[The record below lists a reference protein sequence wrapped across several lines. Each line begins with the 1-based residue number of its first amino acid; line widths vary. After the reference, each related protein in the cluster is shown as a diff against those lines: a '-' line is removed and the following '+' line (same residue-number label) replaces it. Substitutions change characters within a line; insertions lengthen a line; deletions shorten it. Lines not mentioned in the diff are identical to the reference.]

1 MRYSKFLFAICFW
14 SACKGPDNSINMN
27 KFDVVCNPVITK
39 FFQNVELKKYDA
51 AIDELLSENE
61 NIDLKDSATIAL
73 KSKFSV
79 INQVS
84 GVYRGNTLLKKR
96 SIGDD
101 IAIYSYLA
109 KYDKKFYR
117 FTFEFYNNGVRVK
130 IYKFLFDDSVEFEL
144 EESLKLYMQ

>member
-1 MRYSKFLFAICFW
+1 
-14 SACKGPDNSINMN
+14 MN

>member
-1 MRYSKFLFAICFW
+1 MSNCKILIIICFLVSCKSPD
-14 SACKGPDNSINMN
+14 SANMN
-27 KFDVVCNPVITK
+27 NFDKTCVPIIES
-39 FFQNVELKKYDA
+39 FFQKVSSKNYNT
-51 AIDELLSENE
+51 AINELLSANE

-84 GVYRGNTLLKKR
+84 GVYRGNSLIKKR
-96 SIGDD
+96 SINED

-117 FTFEFYNNGVRVK
+117 FIFEFYNNGVQTK
-130 IYKFLFDDSVEFEL
+130 IYKFLFDDSAEFEL

>member
-1 MRYSKFLFAICFW
+1 MKYCKVLVLICFLCG
-14 SACKGPDNSINMN
+14 CKNTDNSNKIN
-27 KFDVVCNPVITK
+27 KFDSLCIPIIET
-39 FFQNVELKKYDA
+39 FFHKVESKKYDP
-51 AIDELLSENE
+51 AIDELLSANE

-73 KSKFSV
+73 KSRFSV

-84 GVYRGNTLLKKR
+84 GLYRGNSLIRKR
-96 SIGDD
+96 SINED

-117 FTFEFYNNGVRVK
+117 FIFEFYNNGVQTK
-130 IYKFLFDDSVEFEL
+130 IYKFLFDDSAEYEL

>member
-1 MRYSKFLFAICFW
+1 
-14 SACKGPDNSINMN
+14 MN
-27 KFDVVCNPVITK
+27 NFDKTCVPIIGN
-39 FFQNVELKKYDA
+39 FFQKVSSKNYNA
-51 AIDELLSENE
+51 AIDELLSANE

-84 GVYRGNTLLKKR
+84 GVYRGNSLIRKR
-96 SIGDD
+96 SINDD

-117 FTFEFYNNGVRVK
+117 FIFEFYNNGVQTK
-130 IYKFLFDDSVEFEL
+130 IYKFLFDDSAEFEL